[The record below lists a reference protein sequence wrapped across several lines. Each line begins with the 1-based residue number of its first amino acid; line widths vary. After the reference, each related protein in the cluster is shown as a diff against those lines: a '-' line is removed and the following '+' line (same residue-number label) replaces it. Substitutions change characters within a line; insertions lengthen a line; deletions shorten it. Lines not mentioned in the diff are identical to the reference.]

1 MLFNQRP
8 PETHLILNRL
18 DLLLIE
24 QGRTHTMGGH
34 GYLSKGVRK
43 HLQDLGFREV
53 FFRRI

>member
-8 PETHLILNRL
+8 PETHLILNKL

-24 QGRTHTMGGH
+24 QERTHTMGGH
-34 GYLSKGVRK
+34 GHLSKGVRK